1 MSSPSSPK
9 LQASAVPFRQIGSKT
24 EFCLITS
31 RNTGEWSFPKGSLDG
46 GESFAQA
53 ALRESEEE
61 AGLRG
66 QIIDPPLG
74 DYLYSKAGETLKVV
88 VLLMRVTLIHDR
100 WHESQARRR
109 IWAPEAEAL
118 RLLQHPGL
126 KSLLIQAADRIRHL
140 EPPTDIPPLPNRI
153 R

>member
-1 MSSPSSPK
+1 MPNPSNLK
-9 LQASAVPFRQIGSKT
+9 LQAGAIPFRQIGSRT
-24 EFCLITS
+24 EYCLITS
-31 RNTGEWSFPKGSLDG
+31 RNTGEWSFPKGSLDS

-61 AGLRG
+61 AGLCG
-66 QIIDPPLG
+66 KIIDPPIG
-74 DYLYSKAGETLKVV
+74 EYLYTKAGERLKVI

-109 IWAPEAEAL
+109 IWAPDVEAL

-126 KSLLIQAADRIRHL
+126 QNLLNLAIERVRLL
-140 EPPTDIPPLPNRI
+140 EPPKDIPPLPNRI